1 MSKKSIINLSDLGS
15 LLQNKNAFPPAS
27 DEVVAAMQA
36 AEAKENAPEV
46 TPIKLHDLRLW
57 LDKKIGGGKEAT
69 RIKGFLGTPDELTD
83 LAKLLKAH
91 CGVGGAAKDGDI
103 ILQGDNRD
111 KALAFL
117 LAKGYKAKKAGGK

>member
-1 MSKKSIINLSDLGS
+1 MSKRTVINLSDLGS

-27 DEVVAAMQA
+27 DEVIAAMQA
-36 AEAKENAPEV
+36 AEADESTLKA
-46 TPIKLHDLRLW
+46 TPIKAHDLRLW

-69 RIKGFLGTPDELTD
+69 RVKGFLGTPDELTD

-91 CGVGGAAKDGDI
+91 CGVGGAAKDGDV

-117 LAKGYKAKKAGGK
+117 LSKGYKAKKSGGK

>member
-1 MSKKSIINLSDLGS
+1 MSKKTIINLSDLGS
-15 LLQNKNAFPPAS
+15 LLQNKSAFPPAS
-27 DEVVAAMQA
+27 DEIIAAMKA
-36 AEAKENAPEV
+36 AETDENVPET
-46 TPIKLHDLRLW
+46 TPIKVHDLRLW

-69 RIKGFLGTPDELTD
+69 RIKGFLGTLEELTD

-91 CGVGGAAKDGDI
+91 CGVGGAAKDGDV

-111 KALAFL
+111 KALGFL